1 MRLGSAIWLRL
12 AVVGLAGLA
21 GISAA
26 GLASA
31 QGADSV
37 LVSPAWLAAN
47 LDRADVRLID
57 LGKRPGEF
65 EAAHLPKAQYVDWRT
80 DLADPDN
87 REHFGVL
94 QPDAFEALMSRLGIE
109 PETTVVLYDSHSNR
123 VAARAFWTLRNYGHR
138 DLRILDGGSPA
149 WEAAGGELTAEV
161 LSVTPTNYRVST
173 ADHPYRADKADVQA
187 ALGRENFEIV
197 DARAPQFYTGE
208 SSGSRFGS
216 DVPNAKIGR
225 VPGAQN
231 FFWGDH
237 VNEDGTYKS
246 VEELRAQY
254 EALGITPDE
263 AVITYCHIGLQ
274 ASTPWFVL
282 TQLLGYSNVRLYDG
296 SMAEW
301 ANADDTELVADENN

>member
-1 MRLGSAIWLRL
+1 MRLCSAVKRRWAA
-12 AVVGLAGLA
+12 AVMAGLA
-21 GISAA
+21 GVVVAMSV
-26 GLASA
+26 SA
-31 QGADSV
+31 QSADSV
-37 LVSPAWLAAN
+37 LVSPEWLAAN
-47 LDRADVRLID
+47 MSRADVRLID
-57 LGKRPGEF
+57 LGKRAEEFAAGHIPG
-65 EAAHLPKAQYVDWRT
+65 AQYVDWRT

-87 REHFGVL
+87 RAYFGVL
-94 QPDAFEALMSRLGIE
+94 QPDAFEALMSRLGVDAD
-109 PETTVVLYDSHSNR
+109 TTVVLYDSHSNR
-123 VAARAFWTLRNYGHR
+123 FAARTFWTLRNYGHR
-138 DLRILDGGSPA
+138 DIRVLDGGSPA

-161 LSVTPTNYRVST
+161 MPVTPTDYRVGD
-173 ADHPYRADKADVQA
+173 AEQPYRADKSDVQA
-187 ALGRENFEIV
+187 ALGRDGFEIV

-208 SSGSRFGS
+208 SGGSQFGS

-225 VPGAQN
+225 VPGARN
-231 FFWGDH
+231 FFWADH

-282 TQLLGYSNVRLYDG
+282 TQLLGYPNVRLYDG

-301 ANADDTELVADENN
+301 ANADDTELVVDAE